1 MFKASASGNNNIP
14 WSIEI
19 GMKCFKIFTGDI
31 QNAFSSLLSDNDN
44 HLDISSLISNFN
56 EGGLGGLVSSWLG
69 DGNNEGI
76 SADQIMNIF
85 GTEKIQGFA
94 DNLGISPDNAV
105 NGLSE
110 SIPALI
116 DKASSGGNL
125 LESVGGLDGV
135 MSMAKK
141 FF

>member
-1 MFKASASGNNNIP
+1 MIPTEILEMVAQVFKGKLDADGD
-14 WSIEI
+14 
-19 GMKCFKIFTGDI
+19 GLDLGDI
-31 QNAFSSLLSDNDN
+31 QSAFTTLLSDENN
-44 HLDISSLISNFN
+44 SLDIASLISGFN

-69 DGNNEGI
+69 DGDNEGI
-76 SADQIMNIF
+76 SAEQLMGMF
-85 GTEKIQGFA
+85 GSEKIQGFA
-94 DNLGISPDNAV
+94 NNLGISEDHAMS
-105 NGLSE
+105 GLTE

-125 LESVGGLDGV
+125 LDSVGGLDGV